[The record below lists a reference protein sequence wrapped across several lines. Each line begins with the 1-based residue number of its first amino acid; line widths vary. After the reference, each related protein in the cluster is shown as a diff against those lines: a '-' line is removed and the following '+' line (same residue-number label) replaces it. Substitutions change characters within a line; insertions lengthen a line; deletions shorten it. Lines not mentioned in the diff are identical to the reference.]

1 MNRSGFTVLQ
11 FFGVVLVI
19 GIILAVVYKDTVP
32 LGADGPLNRALLQD
46 VQKQAQHLGAPAPA
60 ARAVPASGALKNI
73 KTVNIPQKVYDGI
86 KDNGDY
92 KEYILGNKKHVFMVT
107 FTGCP
112 YARAFR
118 QQLERLFSY
127 GDYSDYYDK
136 DIIPV
141 GQGVAVSCN
150 ASHMNCPKAWLFDKC
165 GEGICIINPVTRQA
179 VIDNSQ
185 NPRQIEALLDQYKD
199 W

>member
-11 FFGVVLVI
+11 FFGVLLVI

-32 LGADGPLNRALLQD
+32 LGTEGPLNRAALAD
-46 VQKQAQHLGAPAPA
+46 VQNKAQKRSIPA
-60 ARAVPASGALKNI
+60 AAVPSSGGLKNV
-73 KTVNIPQKVYDGI
+73 KTVTIPQKVYDGI
-86 KDNGDY
+86 KDNGEY
-92 KEYILGNKKHVFMVT
+92 KEYLFGNKKHVFMVT

-118 QQLERLFSY
+118 QQLEQLFNY
-127 GDYSDYYDK
+127 GDYADYYEK

-141 GQGVAVSCN
+141 GQGVSVSCN
-150 ASHMNCPKAWLFDKC
+150 SNHMNCPKAWLFANC
-165 GEGICIINPVTRQA
+165 GEGICILNPVTRQA

-185 NPRQIEALLDQYKD
+185 NPRQIEALLDRYKE